1 MPAFAGRTA
10 SPKLDFGDLPKI
22 TIASPW
28 KIRHREYQPDQTVQ
42 PDGCGLTSVAPA
54 QASQSLRQHIAIA
67 VSVKQRRAFTDGAI
81 RRLPGF
87 E

>member
-1 MPAFAGRTA
+1 VLRQNLILEISEKSLLQVLGKSVTENINPIRQYNQMVVGSQA
-10 SPKLDFGDLPKI
+10 S
-22 TIASPW
+22 
-28 KIRHREYQPDQTVQ
+28 
-42 PDGCGLTSVAPA
+42 PA

-67 VSVKQRRAFTDGAI
+67 VSVKQRRARTDGAT